1 MKKTIFSSIILIMPL
16 CIFGQNWAGTWRVS
30 PEAGALH
37 VGPGDGSTWW
47 ANSLGDVTTRE
58 CYFDD
63 EYVFNADGSF
73 SNVLGTETWIEAWQG
88 IAADGCGAPV
98 SPHDGSNAAT
108 YTYTDSTVTLS
119 GVGAYLG
126 LPKVYNGGELGAAN
140 ADSAITNRTY
150 DIALSSGNDTMTV
163 TINIGSG
170 IWTYKLAAVPPVE
183 GTWRVSPEA
192 GALHVGPGDGST
204 WWANSLDDVTTRACY
219 FDDEYVFD
227 QEGFHND
234 LYDETWIEAWQ
245 GIAADG
251 CGTPVYP
258 HDGSNNPAGYTYT
271 ASTVTLNGVGA
282 YLGLPKVYNGGEL
295 GAANADS
302 AIASRTYDIAF
313 SSGNDTMTV
322 TINIGSGIWTYKLVA
337 VQPSTGVISDIVPT
351 EFSLANNYPNPFNPT
366 TTISFSI
373 PKQLDVGLN
382 IYNVIGQLVANV
394 AKGRLDAG
402 IHNVQWNGRDH
413 NGNVLPSGLYFYELV
428 GGKQFRKVKKMT
440 LVK

>member
-1 MKKTIFSSIILIMPL
+1 MNKTILSSIILIMPL
-16 CIFGQNWAGTWRVS
+16 CIFGQNWAGTWRVY

-108 YTYTDSTVTLS
+108 YTHTGSTVTLS

-126 LPKVYNGGELGAAN
+126 LPKAYNGGELGAAN
-140 ADSAITNRTY
+140 ADSAIATRTY

-163 TINIGSG
+163 SIS
-170 IWTYKLAAVPPVE
+170 
-183 GTWRVSPEA
+183 
-192 GALHVGPGDGST
+192 
-204 WWANSLDDVTTRACY
+204 
-219 FDDEYVFD
+219 
-227 QEGFHND
+227 
-234 LYDETWIEAWQ
+234 
-245 GIAADG
+245 
-251 CGTPVYP
+251 
-258 HDGSNNPAGYTYT
+258 
-271 ASTVTLNGVGA
+271 
-282 YLGLPKVYNGGEL
+282 
-295 GAANADS
+295 
-302 AIASRTYDIAF
+302 
-313 SSGNDTMTV
+313 
-322 TINIGSGIWTYKLVA
+322 IGSGIWTYKLVA
-337 VQPSTGVISDIVPT
+337 AQPSTGVISDIVPT

-382 IYNVIGQLVANV
+382 IYNVMGQLVANV

-402 IHNVQWNGRDH
+402 THNVQWNGRDH

>member
-1 MKKTIFSSIILIMPL
+1 MNKTILSSIILIMPL
-16 CIFGQNWAGTWRVS
+16 CIFGQNWSGTWRIS

-88 IAADGCGAPV
+88 IAADACGAPV
-98 SPHDGSNAAT
+98 SPHDGSSAAT

-140 ADSAITNRTY
+140 ADSAISY
-150 DIALSSGNDTMTV
+150 
-163 TINIGSG
+163 
-170 IWTYKLAAVPPVE
+170 
-183 GTWRVSPEA
+183 
-192 GALHVGPGDGST
+192 
-204 WWANSLDDVTTRACY
+204 
-219 FDDEYVFD
+219 
-227 QEGFHND
+227 
-234 LYDETWIEAWQ
+234 
-245 GIAADG
+245 
-251 CGTPVYP
+251 
-258 HDGSNNPAGYTYT
+258 
-271 ASTVTLNGVGA
+271 
-282 YLGLPKVYNGGEL
+282 
-295 GAANADS
+295 
-302 AIASRTYDIAF
+302 RTYDIAF

-382 IYNVIGQLVANV
+382 IYNVMGQLVANV

-402 IHNVQWNGRDH
+402 THNVQWNGRDH

>member
-1 MKKTIFSSIILIMPL
+1 MNKTILSSIILIMPL

-47 ANSLGDVTTRE
+47 ASSLDDVTTRE

-88 IAADGCGAPV
+88 IAADGCGSPV
-98 SPHDGSNAAT
+98 SPHDGSSAAT
-108 YTYTDSTVTLS
+108 YTYTDSTITLS
-119 GVGAYLG
+119 
-126 LPKVYNGGELGAAN
+126 
-140 ADSAITNRTY
+140 
-150 DIALSSGNDTMTV
+150 
-163 TINIGSG
+163 
-170 IWTYKLAAVPPVE
+170 
-183 GTWRVSPEA
+183 
-192 GALHVGPGDGST
+192 
-204 WWANSLDDVTTRACY
+204 
-219 FDDEYVFD
+219 
-227 QEGFHND
+227 
-234 LYDETWIEAWQ
+234 
-245 GIAADG
+245 
-251 CGTPVYP
+251 
-258 HDGSNNPAGYTYT
+258 
-271 ASTVTLNGVGA
+271 GVGA

-302 AIASRTYDIAF
+302 AIASRTYDIAL

-322 TINIGSGIWTYKLVA
+322 SISIGSGIWTYKLVA
-337 VQPSTGVISDIVPT
+337 AQPSTGVISDIVPT

-373 PKQLDVGLN
+373 PKQMDVGLN
-382 IYNVIGQLVANV
+382 IYNVMGQLVANV

-402 IHNVQWNGRDH
+402 THNVQWNGRDH